1 MHLLNRRTVLTTAA
15 AGAGALAL
23 GRPTKAAGQ
32 SFDVFTASPEG
43 ALVDSALVLGE
54 ENALL
59 IDAQFS
65 KTDAIRLAD
74 QIAATGK
81 RLETIFVTHIHP
93 DHHMGTSVISARFP
107 DAKVVAHPAI
117 AEILGTAG
125 QGIFDARRDLAGYTA
140 DDTWSPPEALDGPLT
155 LEDESFEILDPMQG
169 DTKLITAVAL
179 PQFDAIVASDIVF
192 NGLDLWLAETQ
203 TVEDFAGWRSALDV
217 LDQRPERIIIPG
229 HRVDGTTD
237 DRSGIAWT
245 RNMLDGWEQAKA
257 AATDRT
263 SLARAMAEI
272 MGVDPAGLF
281 ASFAIAATYPE

>member
-23 GRPTKAAGQ
+23 GRPSMAAGQ

-203 TVEDFAGWRSALDV
+203 TAEDFAGWRSALDV
-217 LDQRPERIIIPG
+217 LDQRPERIILPG